1 MKSSESN
8 SKAGYAENADAL
20 AAQYETI
27 TFAETHRQTLHLLP
41 DRPSRILD
49 IGAGSGRDAAA
60 LAALGHTVVAVEPT
74 VELRRHGERLHAGAK
89 IEWLDDELPDLDRV
103 IGRGETYD
111 RIYLTAVW
119 MHLDAAERKR
129 GMPRLRQLTA
139 PDGLVIMSLRH
150 GPIPEGRRMFDVS
163 AEETVELASRC
174 GFAEVFR
181 ADREDMLGRHDVRW
195 SLLALQRCSDGAS
208 PPTR

>member
-1 MKSSESN
+1 MKSSELN
-8 SKAGYAENADAL
+8 SKTGYAENADAL

-60 LAALGHTVVAVEPT
+60 LAALGHAVVAVEPT

-89 IEWLDDELPDLDRV
+89 IEWLDDELPGLDRV

-119 MHLDAAERKR
+119 MHLDAAEQRAR
-129 GMPRLRQLTA
+129 YAA
-139 PDGLVIMSLRH
+139 PA
-150 GPIPEGRRMFDVS
+150 P
-163 AEETVELASRC
+163 AY
-174 GFAEVFR
+174 
-181 ADREDMLGRHDVRW
+181 
-195 SLLALQRCSDGAS
+195 CS
-208 PPTR
+208 